1 MYRIITYAVILLI
14 AAGSLQAQTTA
25 PKTPSTPLQ
34 RSVSASNS
42 IEDFRPVGELRI
54 WTFFAKQKAF
64 GKLKSVVKET
74 TDIDG
79 RSAVVFEDELSID
92 YSQFGSDRKVAISGE
107 QYASSEGA
115 YLGTSYKIGPADS
128 TESLELRLEDKT
140 VEGYYTRGDN
150 EIETSVD
157 FAGDMFAW
165 DADFVD
171 QLEVM
176 LAMRDIA
183 VGDSI
188 IDSVFLPQS
197 LVKSRVVGTV
207 ASWEWN
213 QIYKGRWDS
222 VFVINLT
229 SPQRYQLC
237 FAADKR
243 LIKTNMLDQDR
254 RVYLDLVQ
262 KPKPDAVSQQSRSFS
277 AAKLLLALP
286 HYLAYLLVGAAVV
299 MFLAAA
305 GRGWL
310 NSYLALVVGGALFAL
325 VPLVQSP
332 IQQWIAETWML
343 PAMKEG
349 GSLYGLWLAPSLVAG
364 VLQEGLKLGALVLIL
379 MARGEKGYRF
389 AAVGA
394 FLGAGFG
401 IVESCY
407 ALGFTTT
414 QLFTWSLLERTFLII
429 FHAGSGALL
438 GYALDRGKNCLPIFV
453 TVTVALNTVLRYSP
467 LFVREQV
474 IDGGLMHFI
483 QAFLIVGFLLLVI
496 FVLKKKASQEEPAQ
510 RVRL

>member
-1 MYRIITYAVILLI
+1 MYRIITYAVILLAA
-14 AAGSLQAQTTA
+14 AAGLQAQTAA
-25 PKTPSTPLQ
+25 PAPPSRPLQ
-34 RSVSASNS
+34 RSISASDA
-42 IEDFRPVGELRI
+42 IEDFRPTGELRL

-64 GKLKSVVKET
+64 GRLKSVVKES
-74 TDIDG
+74 TDING
-79 RSAVVFEDELSID
+79 RMAVVFEDELSID
-92 YSQFGSDRKVAISGE
+92 YSEFGSDRKVAISGE
-107 QYASSEGA
+107 QYASTKGA

-128 TESLELRLEDKT
+128 AESLELSLKDKT
-140 VEGYYTRGDN
+140 VEGYYTRGGN
-150 EIETSVD
+150 KIEASVD

-171 QLEVM
+171 QLELM
-176 LAMRDIA
+176 LAMRDIS

-197 LVKSRVVGTV
+197 LVKSRVMGTV
-207 ASWEWN
+207 DSWEWN

-243 LIKTNMLDQDR
+243 LIKINMLDQNR

-262 KPKPDAVSQQSRSFS
+262 KPKPGAVAQQSHSFS
-277 AAKLLLALP
+277 AANLVLALP
-286 HYLAYLLVGAAVV
+286 HYLVYFLVGAAVV

-310 NSYLALVVGGALFAL
+310 NSYLALIAGGVLFAF
-325 VPLVQSP
+325 VPFVQLP
-332 IQQWIAETWML
+332 IQQWIAETWL
-343 PAMKEG
+343 FPAMKDG

-401 IVESCY
+401 IAESCY

-414 QLFTWSLLERTFLII
+414 PLFTWDLLERTFLIV
-429 FHAGSGALL
+429 FHTGSGALL
-438 GYALDRGKNCLPIFV
+438 GYALDRGRSHLTMFV
-453 TVTVALNTVLRYSP
+453 ILTIALNTLLRYSP
-467 LFVREQV
+467 LFVREQA
-474 IDGGLMHFI
+474 IDAGLMHFI
-483 QAFLIVGFLLLVI
+483 QAFLIVGFLFLVI
-496 FVLKKKASQEEPAQ
+496 SVLKRKNPQEEPA
-510 RVRL
+510 